1 MELPG
6 IVTRH
11 RKYRFISYSKLVC
24 HLGDAFANLYRKFQR
39 FRRSDFRYL
48 HGARPSILLAQPCDG
63 VSEIP
68 ESLPIRMPYVDG
80 EKRLGGNDRR
90 HVG

>member
-1 MELPG
+1 MVMELPG

-48 HGARPSILLAQPCDG
+48 HGARPSICLLYTSDAAD
-63 VSEIP
+63 E
-68 ESLPIRMPYVDG
+68 
-80 EKRLGGNDRR
+80 
-90 HVG
+90 